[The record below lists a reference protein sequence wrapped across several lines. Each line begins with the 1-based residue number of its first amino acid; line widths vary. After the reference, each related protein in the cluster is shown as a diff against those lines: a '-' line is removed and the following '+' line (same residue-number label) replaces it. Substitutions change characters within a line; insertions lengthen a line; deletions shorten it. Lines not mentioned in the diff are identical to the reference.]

1 MGCCLFLLLC
11 WKCLDLCVCVC
22 VCVCVL
28 DVRLMSVASLETIF
42 SHSIGCVSFYEFLC
56 CAKAYGLD

>member
-1 MGCCLFLLLC
+1 M
-11 WKCLDLCVCVC
+11 CVCVC

-56 CAKAYGLD
+56 CARAYGLD